1 MKYIIASDLHGSAAF
16 VERLMEAWDREQAD
30 GMLLLGDVLYHG
42 PRNDLPEGY
51 DTKRCVQLLNPRYR
65 SITAVRGNCD
75 AEVDQ
80 MVLEFPLLADRMD
93 VIADGRRLLL
103 THGHLYTPASPPPL
117 EPGDVM
123 LSGHTHMPACD
134 RSPAGVWFL
143 NPGSVSIPK
152 NGSPHSYMTLEGDVF
167 LWKTLDGEV
176 YRTLDLRTAEK

>member
-1 MKYIIASDLHGSAAF
+1 MKYIIASDLHGSAKY

-80 MVLEFPLLADRMD
+80 MVLEFPLLLDGMNY
-93 VIADGRRLLL
+93 IADGRR
-103 THGHLYTPASPPPL
+103 PS
-117 EPGDVM
+117 
-123 LSGHTHMPACD
+123 
-134 RSPAGVWFL
+134 RSPWSRGCKTPSGPAPTAGRWGIRY
-143 NPGSVSIPK
+143 PPCRS
-152 NGSPHSYMTLEGDVF
+152 
-167 LWKTLDGEV
+167 
-176 YRTLDLRTAEK
+176 RR